1 MKDVRLTARR
11 RAFPSQGRVRI
22 NIAHLPVLEI
32 NDGDRVEL
40 INEATQKTVLTTA
53 IADNQ
58 VREGQIRISDE
69 DLMSLGLDD
78 EAEVLVR
85 GAPPLHEKIR
95 MAASDAN
102 QSFSKSIE
110 DLDRAAKKTATEL
123 GSEAAK
129 AAGSVS
135 KAAEKTVKD
144 VKKAVKKATGPKDSL

>member
-40 INEATQKTVLTTA
+40 INEATQKSVLTTA

-69 DLMSLGLDD
+69 DLRSLGLDD

-95 MAASDAN
+95 KAASD
-102 QSFSKSIE
+102 K
-110 DLDRAAKKTATEL
+110 LTEL
-123 GSEAAK
+123 ETRARKLKGRI
-129 AAGSVS
+129 
-135 KAAEKTVKD
+135 
-144 VKKAVKKATGPKDSL
+144 